1 MTIGHH
7 RLKEYL
13 QSLPAGSLPDEQCTQ
28 LLTLLASCWDEFSGV
43 SDTKMGWWKVV
54 RDGGPRD
61 LRWHPP
67 ILSFTIE
74 RHGSL
79 VLGSTRAEKQRWS
92 LDLENRT
99 ASADTVGH
107 HQVHR
112 PAQLFRSSE
121 MAAMAEK
128 ICSEIQEGPSSTSDY
143 TTRGIIAW
151 DGPDRV
157 RIKHGEVVP
166 PAAFQQTTAGRRKR
180 FRPILE
186 SKMQAIGWKLDQVGR
201 TMTFRRVVER

>member
-1 MTIGHH
+1 MFE

-13 QSLPAGSLPDEQCTQ
+13 QRLPGGSVLREQYTE
-28 LLTLLASCWDEFSGV
+28 LLTLLASCWEQFRGV
-43 SDTKMGWWKVV
+43 SDTKMRWSKVM

-61 LRWHPP
+61 LMWHPP

-99 ASADTVGH
+99 ASADTVGRR
-107 HQVHR
+107 QVHQ
-112 PAQLFRSSE
+112 PAQAFRSRE

-151 DGPDRV
+151 AGSDQV
-157 RIKHGEVVP
+157 HIKHGELVP
-166 PAAFQQTTAGRRKR
+166 PAAFQQTTASRRKR
-180 FRPILE
+180 FRSILE
-186 SKMQAIGWKLDQVGR
+186 SKMQAVGWKLDRVGP

>member
-1 MTIGHH
+1 MFH

-13 QSLPAGSLPDEQCTQ
+13 QRLPAGSVPHEQYTQ
-28 LLTLLASCWDEFSGV
+28 LMTLLGSCWDEFRGV
-43 SDTKMGWWKVV
+43 SDTKMGWWKVL

-61 LRWHPP
+61 LIWHPP

-92 LDLENRT
+92 LDLENCT

-107 HQVHR
+107 RQVHQ
-112 PAQLFRSSE
+112 PAGPFRSSE

-143 TTRGIIAW
+143 SIRGIIAW
-151 DGPDRV
+151 AGPDQV
-157 RIKHGEVVP
+157 HIKHGELVP
-166 PAAFQQTTAGRRKR
+166 PAAFQRTTAGRRKR
-180 FRPILE
+180 FRSILE
-186 SKMQAIGWKLDQVGR
+186 SKMQAIGWTRDPVGR
-201 TMTFRRVVER
+201 PMTFRRVVER